1 MLGLLS
7 GQMYGVLVKRCRGN
21 PNTNDELTPKEAFW
35 GRGAQFA
42 ELPQFHLAS
51 GSDALKNAEG
61 PGKVMPS
68 GQTFRGSAN
77 SSQI

>member
-1 MLGLLS
+1 MQGD
-7 GQMYGVLVKRCRGN
+7 
-21 PNTNDELTPKEAFW
+21 PNRDDELTPKEAFW

-68 GQTFRGSAN
+68 GQTFRGSAS